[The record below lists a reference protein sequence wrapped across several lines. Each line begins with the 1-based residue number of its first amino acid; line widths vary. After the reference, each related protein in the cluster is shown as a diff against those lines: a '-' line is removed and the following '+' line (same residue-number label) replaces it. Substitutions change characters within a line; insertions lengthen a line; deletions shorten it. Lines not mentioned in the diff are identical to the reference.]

1 MLDIDPGTEAN
12 PAVAEWESV
21 GLRAPDMQAVRSW
34 RLQRLR
40 NQLEAEDMAGIV
52 LFDPL
57 NIRYALDATNMQVW
71 CTHNAVRYA
80 FVATDRP
87 VILFDLAR
95 CEHLTAHLPLI
106 DEVRPATGW
115 FFFENG
121 PRESEAADLWADEI
135 ADLVRLHGRGS
146 LRIAL
151 DKCEGLG
158 LAALERRGLEA
169 VGTMRFALSRWRRRP
184 CRESVVYSPATIRS
198 GGRTGAL
205 GSSRPVA
212 SRSALRMAGVED
224 RLGGSP
230 TPLSP

>member
-1 MLDIDPGTEAN
+1 MPDIDPGTETN
-12 PAVAEWESV
+12 PAVAEWESN

-40 NQLEAEDMAGIV
+40 SQLEAEDAAGIV

-57 NIRYALDATNMQVW
+57 NIRYAVDATNMQVW

-80 FVATDRP
+80 FVATDGP

-121 PRESEAADLWADEI
+121 PRESEAADLSE
-135 ADLVRLHGRGS
+135 S
-146 LRIAL
+146 SPS
-151 DKCEGLG
+151 
-158 LAALERRGLEA
+158 AATSCPTA
-169 VGTMRFALSRWRRRP
+169 SCP
-184 CRESVVYSPATIRS
+184 
-198 GGRTGAL
+198 
-205 GSSRPVA
+205 PVTQT
-212 SRSALRMAGVED
+212 
-224 RLGGSP
+224 SP
-230 TPLSP
+230 TAWAWAPSTR

>member
-1 MLDIDPGTEAN
+1 MLDIDPGTETN
-12 PAVAEWESV
+12 PAVAEWESA
-21 GLRAPDMQAVRSW
+21 GLRAPDMHAVRSW

-40 NQLEAEDMAGIV
+40 SQLEAEDAAGIV

-80 FVATDRP
+80 FVATDGP

-151 DKCEGLG
+151 DKCEGPG
-158 LAALERRGLEA
+158 LAALQRRY
-169 VGTMRFALSRWRRRP
+169 FP
-184 CRESVVYSPATIRS
+184 PTIRS

-224 RLGGSP
+224 RVGGSP